1 MTAAITDFSQFSAL
15 RVAAADKD
23 PAAMR
28 EVAGQFEALFIQS
41 VLKSM
46 REASFGDPL
55 FGDNKQHELY
65 QGMLDQQLALEMAS
79 GRGIGLAELMV
90 RQMGGEDST
99 DRPTSTSGYPLHSPV
114 TAPGLSLQDSAKDA
128 GLDLGERKATDSLP
142 LPGAAAPQGYALPAY
157 SPIAARPQPLWA
169 QWPKWADSRASHAE
183 RAAARLNVAPEA
195 IVAQAALETG
205 WGKHVPQRADG
216 SSSFN
221 LFGIKAGRGWTGAS
235 ATKAT
240 LEFDGAAARR
250 ELAEF
255 RAYDD
260 VAANFDDYSDL
271 LSANPRYDAV
281 SGHGDD
287 IAGFAEALQRSG
299 YATDPAYADKLKAV
313 ADSETMR
320 DAISGLKNQTAQP
333 INHRQPSDA
342 IPKKAGI

>member
-15 RVAAADKD
+15 RVAAGDKD
-23 PAAMR
+23 PAAIR
-28 EVAGQFEALFIQS
+28 EVAGQFEALFIQTM
-41 VLKSM
+41 LKSM
-46 REASFGDPL
+46 REASLGNPL
-55 FGDNKQHELY
+55 FGDSNQHELY

-79 GRGIGLAELMV
+79 GKGIGLAELMV
-90 RQMGGEDST
+90 RQLGGAASGEGRGSAA
-99 DRPTSTSGYPLHSPV
+99 GYPLQSP
-114 TAPGLSLQDSAKDA
+114 APPAYSLDGIRMKD
-128 GLDLGERKATDSLP
+128 GFTLREGGTGNGLP
-142 LPGAAAPQGYALPAY
+142 LPDAAWSRSYPLPES
-157 SPIAARPQPLWA
+157 SPIAARQQPLYDDPRSFA
-169 QWPKWADSRASHAE
+169 ADVWPHAE

-221 LFGIKAGRGWTGAS
+221 LFGIKAGRGWAGAS
-235 ATKAT
+235 AQKAT

-260 VAANFDDYSDL
+260 VATNFDDYSEL
-271 LSANPRYDAV
+271 LLANPRYDAV

-287 IAGFAEALQRSG
+287 VAGFAEALQQSG

-313 ADSETMR
+313 ADSDTMR
-320 DAISGLKNQTAQP
+320 DAISGLKNRTLSP
-333 INHRQPSDA
+333 ITMRQPSDA
-342 IPKKAGI
+342 LREKDGV

>member
-99 DRPTSTSGYPLHSPV
+99 D
-114 TAPGLSLQDSAKDA
+114 
-128 GLDLGERKATDSLP
+128 SLP
-142 LPGAAAPQGYALPAY
+142 LPGAALPRGYSLPAY
-157 SPIAARPQPLWA
+157 SPIAAGPQPLWDDA
-169 QWPKWADSRASHAE
+169 QAFATDVWPHAE